1 MTQVY
6 LNLEVTLLE
15 GGPELQMFLK
25 SLLEKTIA
33 YFITFAVQRKLHKRR
48 ENVYNLNLQ
57 IPFLFIT

>member
-1 MTQVY
+1 
-6 LNLEVTLLE
+6 
-15 GGPELQMFLK
+15 MFLK

-33 YFITFAVQRKLHKRR
+33 YFITFAVQRKLHKR